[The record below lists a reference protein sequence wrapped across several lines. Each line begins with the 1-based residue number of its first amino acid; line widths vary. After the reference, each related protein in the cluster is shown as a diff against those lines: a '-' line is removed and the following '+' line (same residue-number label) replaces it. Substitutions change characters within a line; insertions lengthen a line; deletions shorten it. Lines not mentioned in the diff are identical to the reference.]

1 MDSMLLRVMLLFH
14 YKSQMM
20 SKCGQDEKVA
30 LAAQLSVSFTYLP
43 YFDILCDLSL
53 YKHAWN

>member
-1 MDSMLLRVMLLFH
+1 MLLRVMLLFC

-20 SKCGQDEKVA
+20 SKGGQDEKVA

-43 YFDILCDLSL
+43 YFDVLSDLSL
-53 YKHAWN
+53 NKHT